1 MIMCYQGDDFKT
13 EQCVVIDFFIRIDFS
28 DDGDVG
34 AMLIQQA
41 YRIGLEARHDVQLDF
56 GPAAAEYIHGW
67 H

>member
-41 YRIGLEARHDVQLDF
+41 YRIGLIASNQAVGRPSRHD
-56 GPAAAEYIHGW
+56 AI
-67 H
+67 